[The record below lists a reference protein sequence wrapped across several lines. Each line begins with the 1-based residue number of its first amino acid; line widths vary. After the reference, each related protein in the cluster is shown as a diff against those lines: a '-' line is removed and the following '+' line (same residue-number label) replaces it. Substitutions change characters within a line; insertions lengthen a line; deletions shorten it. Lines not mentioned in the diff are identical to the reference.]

1 MAVTL
6 DDLDGKLDAID
17 SKLTALEQM
26 IEGPRALTS
35 TCPRCDGSTEINQY
49 EDGEPYNVTQV
60 TCPLCSGDG
69 KIVLGIL
76 EAL

>member
-1 MAVTL
+1 MATI
-6 DDLDGKLDAID
+6 DDLDTKLDVITSMLD
-17 SKLTALEQM
+17 ALEQA
-26 IEGPRALTS
+26 IEGPRTLTS